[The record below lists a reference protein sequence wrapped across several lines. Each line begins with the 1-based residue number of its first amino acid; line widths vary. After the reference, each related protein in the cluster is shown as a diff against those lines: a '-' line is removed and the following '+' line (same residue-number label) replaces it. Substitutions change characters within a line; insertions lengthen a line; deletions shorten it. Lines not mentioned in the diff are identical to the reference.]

1 MSLKDRSF
9 PVSPGTVL
17 SVFCLLLYSAGFI
30 RIEKKFND
38 YEERLKTVEKVMPH
52 DQMKQAKTELASTE
66 GNDRFS
72 VRYMVFLFVV
82 HHRQVLLSLTPH
94 YNASRCELIFKN

>member
-1 MSLKDRSF
+1 MSLKDRSS

-52 DQMKQAKTELASTE
+52 DQMKQAKTELASIIKE
-66 GNDRFS
+66 GNYRLS
-72 VRYMVFLFVV
+72 VRCMFI
-82 HHRQVLLSLTPH
+82 VLLIIIK
-94 YNASRCELIFKN
+94 R

>member
-17 SVFCLLLYSAGFI
+17 SVFCFLLYSAGFI

-38 YEERLKTVEKVMPH
+38 YEERLKTIEEVM
-52 DQMKQAKTELASTE
+52 QQTKQVKTELASTE
-66 GNDRFS
+66 EGNDR
-72 VRYMVFLFVV
+72 LFVRNMFRV
-82 HHRQVLLSLTPH
+82 
-94 YNASRCELIFKN
+94 CC

>member
-9 PVSPGTVL
+9 PVGPGTVL

-38 YEERLKTVEKVMPH
+38 YEERMKTVEKVMRH
-52 DQMKQAKTELASTE
+52 DQMKQAKIELASIIKE
-66 GNDRFS
+66 GNHR
-72 VRYMVFLFVV
+72 LFV
-82 HHRQVLLSLTPH
+82 RCMFIALLVIIKH
-94 YNASRCELIFKN
+94 

>member
-38 YEERLKTVEKVMPH
+38 YDERLKTVEKVMPH
-52 DQMKQAKTELASTE
+52 DQMKQAKTELASIIKE
-66 GNDRFS
+66 GNYRLS
-72 VRYMVFLFVV
+72 VYCMFI
-82 HHRQVLLSLTPH
+82 VLLVIIKH
-94 YNASRCELIFKN
+94 

>member
-9 PVSPGTVL
+9 PVSPGTVM

-38 YEERLKTVEKVMPH
+38 YEERLETVEKVMPQ
-52 DQMKQAKTELASTE
+52 DQMKQAKTELASIIKE
-66 GNDRFS
+66 GNYR
-72 VRYMVFLFVV
+72 LFVCCMFIA
-82 HHRQVLLSLTPH
+82 LLVIIKH
-94 YNASRCELIFKN
+94 

>member
-30 RIEKKFND
+30 RIENKFND

-52 DQMKQAKTELASTE
+52 DQMKQAKTGLASIIKE
-66 GNDRFS
+66 GNYHRLS
-72 VRYMVFLFVV
+72 VCCMFI
-82 HHRQVLLSLTPH
+82 VLLVIIK
-94 YNASRCELIFKN
+94 Y